1 MRTSVWTRART
12 RYASASQSHITL
24 RSNLCC
30 RINRLPHICTMSRDD
45 LLDFLREMV
54 RLADENAKAFNAV
67 LDSGELLALA
77 DRSDLVVAL
86 WRDAETPFG
95 VRLACLKGKDDLMS
109 DGKGLR
115 DVRTSAVWCSSRQM
129 ADALAQR
136 LWHCSTA
143 HFTIN

>member
-1 MRTSVWTRART
+1 M
-12 RYASASQSHITL
+12 Y
-24 RSNLCC
+24 C
-30 RINRLPHICTMSRDD
+30 RINLLLHICAMSKDD

-54 RLADENAKAFNAV
+54 RLADENAKAFDAA

-86 WRDAETPFG
+86 WRDPETPYG
-95 VRLACLKGKDDLMS
+95 VRVACLKGKDDLMS

-115 DVRTSAVWCSSRQM
+115 DVRTSAVWCSGRQM

-136 LWHCSTA
+136 LWNCSTA